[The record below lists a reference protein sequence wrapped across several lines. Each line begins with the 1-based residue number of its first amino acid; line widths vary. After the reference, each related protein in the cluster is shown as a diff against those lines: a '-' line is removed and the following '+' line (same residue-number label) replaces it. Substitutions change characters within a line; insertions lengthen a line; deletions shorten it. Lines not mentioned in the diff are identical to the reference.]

1 VFMFQQKQA
10 ADRPIIVLIPGL
22 WLNALCWEH
31 WVARYESQG
40 FEVVVRGWP
49 GMGGEVE
56 NLGLEE
62 VVDHYEGIVRELE
75 RPAILVG
82 HSFGGVVA
90 QGLLERGAGAVGVSI
105 DPVTVRG
112 SLHAWSVRVGL
123 SALRSLGSRDRAVT
137 LTFQEFRHSFA
148 NTLSE
153 PEARLAFG
161 RYVVPGSGRVLWQSA
176 LQNFRPHAVTELD
189 FRARRAPL
197 LLVAGGEDH
206 LTPAP
211 VTRANARQQRMSA
224 GITAFKEFPG
234 RSHFSIG
241 QTGWEEIADFA
252 LDWALEPRELH
263 DPRFASQ
270 VLRLSAP

>member
-1 VFMFQQKQA
+1 MFQQKQA
-10 ADRPIIVLIPGL
+10 ADRPSIVLIHGL
-22 WLNALCWEH
+22 WLSSLCWEH
-31 WVARYESQG
+31 WVARYESRG

-49 GMGGEVE
+49 GREV
-56 NLGLEE
+56 GLED
-62 VVDHYEGIVRELE
+62 VVDHYEGIVRGLE

-90 QGLLERGAGAVGVSI
+90 QSLLERGAGAVGVAI
-105 DPVTVRG
+105 CPATVKG

-123 SALRSLGSRDRAVT
+123 PAVKSLGSGNRAVT
-137 LTFQEFRHSFA
+137 LTFEEFRHSLA

-153 PEARLAFG
+153 PEARLAFS

-176 LQNFRPHAVTELD
+176 LQNFRPHTVTELEV
-189 FRARRAPL
+189 RARRAPL
-197 LLVAGGEDH
+197 LLVAGGEDQMA
-206 LTPAP
+206 PAP
-211 VTRANARQQRMSA
+211 AIRANARTQRLSA

-241 QTGWEEIADFA
+241 QAGWEEIADFA
-252 LDWALEPRELH
+252 LDWALEPRELGA
-263 DPRFASQ
+263 PGLASQ

>member
-10 ADRPIIVLIPGL
+10 ADRPYIVLIHGL
-22 WLNALCWEH
+22 WLSSLCWER
-31 WVARYESQG
+31 WVARYESRG
-40 FEVVVRGWP
+40 FEVVVHGWP
-49 GMGGEVE
+49 GVEGDVE

-82 HSFGGVVA
+82 HSFGGAVA
-90 QGLLERGAGAVGVSI
+90 QSLLERGAGAVGVAI
-105 DPVTVRG
+105 CPATVKG
-112 SLHAWSVRVGL
+112 SLHAWSARVGL
-123 SALRSLGSRDRAVT
+123 PVVKSLGSGNRKVT
-137 LTFQEFRHSFA
+137 LSFEEFRHSLA

-153 PEARLAFG
+153 REARLAFS

-176 LQNFRPHAVTELD
+176 LQNFRPHAVTELA
-189 FRARRAPL
+189 FSARRAPL
-197 LLVAGGEDH
+197 LLIAGGEDH
-206 LTPAP
+206 LAPAF
-211 VTRANARQQRMSA
+211 VTRANARLQRMSA

-234 RSHFSIG
+234 RSHLSIG

-252 LDWALEPRELH
+252 LDWALDPRELGA
-263 DPRFASQ
+263 PGRASQ